1 MKLITII
8 QNYNSSVLSNKKV
21 YSTPI
26 DADGKPIYA
35 IYVSDDRAEQLINA
49 GVAKEYQLDEL
60 VVNNSD
66 DDSTINNSNNIE
78 DNTTNNP
85 DDIEDNTVNHT
96 DNLKSNKIKSQNTSK
111 KNK

>member
-60 VVNNSD
+60 VVNN
-66 DDSTINNSNNIE
+66 
-78 DNTTNNP
+78 
-85 DDIEDNTVNHT
+85 VNHT

>member
-21 YSTPI
+21 YATPT

-66 DDSTINNSNNIE
+66 DDSIIDNSNNIK
-78 DNTTNNP
+78 
-85 DDIEDNTVNHT
+85 DNTVNHK